1 MAMTNYATENTI
13 YSDDHATAVPMIG
26 KNATISPCTVARAM
40 MRFVGVVAILASV
53 GIWVV
58 QTRMW
63 DVEVV
68 LIKLVVSVIF
78 GTGGMAMLQVGR
90 DLGEDEF
97 HIDNT
102 RGELRHVKR
111 GCDGIVRLQ
120 AAYRF
125 QDLASVQIEGGILEA
140 KGKSGA
146 ALVRAEIRDK
156 DVAAGL
162 STALQGC
169 VIGG

>member
-13 YSDDHATAVPMIG
+13 YTEDRASAVPLVS
-26 KNATISPCTVARAM
+26 ATHSIAPCTVARAM
-40 MRFVGVVAILASV
+40 MRFVGVIAILSAV
-53 GIWVV
+53 GVWVV

-63 DVEVV
+63 DIEVV

-97 HIDNT
+97 HIDKA

-120 AAYRF
+120 AAHRF
-125 QDLASVQIEGGILEA
+125 ADLGKVRIEGGILEA
-140 KGKSGA
+140 QDKSGA

-156 DVAAGL
+156 DAADGL
-162 STALQGC
+162 RAALQDC
-169 VIGG
+169 MIG

>member
-1 MAMTNYATENTI
+1 MGMTNYATENTI
-13 YSDDHATAVPMIG
+13 YSEDRATAVPLMNKAKSI
-26 KNATISPCTVARAM
+26 APCIVARAM
-40 MRFVGVVAILASV
+40 MRFIGVVAILSAV
-53 GIWVV
+53 GVWVV

-68 LIKLVVSVIF
+68 LVKLVVSVIF
-78 GTGGMAMLQVGR
+78 GTVGLSMLQVGR

-97 HIDNT
+97 HIDKA

-125 QDLASVQIEGGILEA
+125 EDLGNVRIEGGILEA
-140 KGKSGA
+140 QDRSGA
-146 ALVRAEIRDK
+146 ALVRAEIRDV
-156 DVAAGL
+156 DAAAGL
-162 STALQGC
+162 QVALQEC
-169 VIGG
+169 AIGG